1 MNVVFLD
8 INGVLDT
15 HENMDVIDHGNLSR
29 LKQLIDMFDAKVVIS
44 SSLKNTF
51 YLTGHYSKLLQG
63 IIDTLLE
70 SGIDVVGITPQG
82 SNREEE
88 IKMYLS
94 NHPEISNYCIL
105 DDDYDME
112 SLREHLVKLPM
123 QMNEGQ
129 SGFTQEYLD
138 KAVGILG
145 R

>member
-51 YLTGHYSKLLQG
+51 YLTGHFSKLLQG
-63 IIDTLLE
+63 ILDTLLE

-129 SGFTQEYLD
+129 NGFTQEYLD

>member
-15 HENMDVIDHGNLSR
+15 HENMDIIDHGNLSR

-51 YLTGHYSKLLQG
+51 YLTGHFSKLLQG
-63 IIDTLLE
+63 ILDTLLE

-129 SGFTQEYLD
+129 NGFTQEYLD

>member
-1 MNVVFLD
+1 
-8 INGVLDT
+8 
-15 HENMDVIDHGNLSR
+15 
-29 LKQLIDMFDAKVVIS
+29 
-44 SSLKNTF
+44 
-51 YLTGHYSKLLQG
+51 LLQG

-112 SLREHLVKLPM
+112 SLREHLVKLST
-123 QMNEGQ
+123 QMNDGQ
-129 SGFTQEYLD
+129 KGFTQEYLD
-138 KAVGILG
+138 KAISILG

>member
-129 SGFTQEYLD
+129 NGFTQEYLD